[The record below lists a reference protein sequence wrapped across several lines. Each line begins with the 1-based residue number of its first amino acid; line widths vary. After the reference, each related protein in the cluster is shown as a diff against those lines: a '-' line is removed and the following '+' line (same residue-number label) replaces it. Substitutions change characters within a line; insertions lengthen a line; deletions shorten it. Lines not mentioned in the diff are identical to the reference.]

1 MTLEGKNAIVTG
13 GSRGIG
19 KAIVEA
25 FLVEGAN
32 VAYVSRTQAADH
44 AALEATASKH
54 GGSVVFRQADVGDDE
69 SITTAMKELHA
80 SMGSIDVL
88 VNNAGI
94 TRDGLIFR
102 MKSEDWDEVLRVN
115 LSSAFYTCRTVS
127 RIMIKQRT
135 GSIINVTSIVGL
147 IGNGGQVNYAAS
159 KAGMVGLTKSLA
171 REVAGRSV
179 RVNAVAPGFIE
190 TDMTGKLTEEQRET
204 LVNQIPMA
212 RVGKPEEVAS
222 VCVFLAGDASS
233 YMTGQVLPIT
243 GGMAM

>member
-1 MTLEGKNAIVTG
+1 MTLQGKHTIVTG

-25 FLVEGAN
+25 FLAEGAT
-32 VAYVSRTQAADH
+32 VAYVSRTQAEDH
-44 AALEATASKH
+44 AALEALASEH
-54 GGSVVFRQADVGDDE
+54 GGAVVFHQADVGKEE
-69 SITTAMKELHA
+69 SITSAIDALHE
-80 SMGSIDVL
+80 SFGSIDVL
-88 VNNAGI
+88 VNNAGV
-94 TRDGLIFR
+94 TKDGLIFR
-102 MKSEDWDEVLRVN
+102 MKSEDWDDVLRIN
-115 LSSAFYTCRTVS
+115 LSSAFYTCRAVS
-127 RIMIKQRT
+127 RLMIKQRS

-179 RVNAVAPGFIE
+179 RVNAIAPGFIE
-190 TDMTGKLTEEQRET
+190 TDMTGKLTPEQREA
-204 LVNQIPMA
+204 LVGQIPMG
-212 RVGKPEEVAS
+212 RVGTPQEVAS

-233 YMTGQVLPIT
+233 YITGQVLPIT

>member
-1 MTLEGKNAIVTG
+1 MTLQGKNAIITG

-25 FLVEGAN
+25 FLREGAN
-32 VAYVSRTQAADH
+32 VAYISRTQAAEH
-44 AALEATASKH
+44 ASLESVASQH
-54 GGSVVFRQADVGDDE
+54 GGSVVFRSADVGDE
-69 SITTAMKELHA
+69 QSVTQAIEELHA
-80 SMGSIDVL
+80 AMGSIDVL

-94 TRDGLIFR
+94 TKDGLVFR
-102 MKSEDWDEVLRVN
+102 MKSEDWDDVLRIN
-115 LSSAFYTCRTVS
+115 LSSAFYTCRAVS
-127 RIMIKQRT
+127 RLMIKQRS

-147 IGNGGQVNYAAS
+147 IGNGGQVNYSAS

-190 TDMTGKLTEEQRET
+190 TDMTGKLTADQRES
-204 LVNQIPMA
+204 LIGQIPMG

-222 VCVFLAGDASS
+222 VCVFLSSDASS
-233 YMTGQVLPIT
+233 YITGQVLPIT

>member
-1 MTLEGKNAIVTG
+1 MTLQGKHTIVTG

-25 FLVEGAN
+25 FLAEGAT
-32 VAYVSRTQAADH
+32 VAYVSRTQAEDH
-44 AALEATASKH
+44 AALEALASEH
-54 GGSVVFRQADVGDDE
+54 GGAVVFHQADVGNEE
-69 SITTAMKELHA
+69 SITSAIDALHE
-80 SMGSIDVL
+80 SFGSIDVL
-88 VNNAGI
+88 VNNAGV
-94 TRDGLIFR
+94 TKDGLIFR
-102 MKSEDWDEVLRVN
+102 MKSEDWDDVLRIN
-115 LSSAFYTCRTVS
+115 LSSAFYTCRAVS
-127 RIMIKQRT
+127 RLMIKQRS

-179 RVNAVAPGFIE
+179 RVNAIAPGFIE
-190 TDMTGKLTEEQRET
+190 TDMTGKLTPEQREA
-204 LVNQIPMA
+204 LVGQIPMG
-212 RVGKPEEVAS
+212 RVGTPQEVAS

-233 YMTGQVLPIT
+233 YITGQVLPIT